1 MHSLGPPTVQCT
13 AIQRVTMLFLVSSTN
28 GSHDLSASSRR
39 RACRWGSVDYF
50 NVDVTTPIFGERF
63 GEQLKS
69 VRKARGT
76 RLWHLSNAV
85 FNAKALRSVERGDYP
100 LEPVVVAEL
109 AALYGVELDQVLPS
123 REPVRILATGVVA
136 SGGIEETFE
145 PMDIDSM
152 LGAYLRLIA
161 RLRGA
166 DPGEAFPLRREDLIE
181 IADQLERPRPEI
193 VDRVAVLM
201 GVTGSQRRAMVDLYL
216 SGALVVGVAN

>member
-1 MHSLGPPTVQCT
+1 M
-13 AIQRVTMLFLVSSTN
+13 
-28 GSHDLSASSRR
+28 
-39 RACRWGSVDYF
+39 DYF
-50 NVDVTTPIFGERF
+50 NVDVTTPIFADRF
-63 GEQLKS
+63 GEQLRS
-69 VRKARGT
+69 VRKSRGT
-76 RLWHLSNAV
+76 RLWHLTNAE
-85 FNAKALRSVERGDYP
+85 FSAKALRSVERGDYL

-109 AALYGVELDQVLPS
+109 AALYGVELDEVLPS
-123 REPVRILATGVVA
+123 REPVRISATGVVA

-166 DPGEAFPLRREDLIE
+166 DPGEAFPLRREDLIK